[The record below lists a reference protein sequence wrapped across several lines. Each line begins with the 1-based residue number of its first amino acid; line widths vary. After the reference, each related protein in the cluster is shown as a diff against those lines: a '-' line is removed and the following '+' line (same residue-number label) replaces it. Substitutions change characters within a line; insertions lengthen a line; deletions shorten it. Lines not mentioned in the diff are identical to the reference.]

1 MLPSMLYTM
10 SGYVDEVCEALPEM
24 AATIETPSAPTNNY
38 DYKQTDSE

>member
-1 MLPSMLYTM
+1 
-10 SGYVDEVCEALPEM
+10 LPEM